1 MKKKFLCS
9 TLAMAMAASMLFGC
23 ASESKTETT
32 AAAAETTAEAAKA
45 ETNGEKLK
53 VTLLVTGSFGDKAFN
68 DSAQAGM
75 EKLEAELGDKVE
87 VNMVEMGSDKTKFE
101 GSMLDACESD
111 ADLIITGLWDMKEIT
126 EKVAQEFPEKK
137 FIIFDTD
144 VDYTLGDLSNVYS
157 MSYKQNE
164 GSYLA
169 GVLAALVT
177 ESKDMPNANEDKKIG
192 FVGGSEHPIITDF
205 LVGYI
210 AGAKSVDPDIKV
222 YVSYIGSWDDT
233 AKGKETAIAQYNQG
247 VDIIFPAA
255 EQAGLGC
262 VEAAAEMG
270 KYIIGVDSDQA
281 MLFSGSDEAKANV
294 ILSSVL
300 KNVGDSLVRMAEME
314 EEGTVPYGKC
324 EFLGLKEN
332 GAGLA
337 DNEYFQKNV
346 PDEIKQAIEEKKQ
359 EVLDGKIEIPTALGD
374 ADQNEVQALID
385 SVAP

>member
-1 MKKKFLCS
+1 M
-9 TLAMAMAASMLFGC
+9 
-23 ASESKTETT
+23 
-32 AAAAETTAEAAKA
+32 
-45 ETNGEKLK
+45 
-53 VTLLVTGSFGDKAFN
+53 
-68 DSAQAGM
+68 
-75 EKLEAELGDKVE
+75 
-87 VNMVEMGSDKTKFE
+87 
-101 GSMLDACESD
+101 
-111 ADLIITGLWDMKEIT
+111 
-126 EKVAQEFPEKK
+126 
-137 FIIFDTD
+137 
-144 VDYTLGDLSNVYS
+144 
-157 MSYKQNE
+157 
-164 GSYLA
+164 
-169 GVLAALVT
+169 
-177 ESKDMPNANEDKKIG
+177 
-192 FVGGSEHPIITDF
+192 
-205 LVGYI
+205 
-210 AGAKSVDPDIKV
+210 KV

-346 PDEIKQAIEEKKQ
+346 PDEIKRRSRRRNRKFSTERSRFR
-359 EVLDGKIEIPTALGD
+359 LLGD

-385 SVAP
+385 SVARNFTSTYYSATTDTVLLTAGKCRMFNHIRQIH

>member
-1 MKKKFLCS
+1 MIPQRVKRQLSPS
-9 TLAMAMAASMLFGC
+9 T
-23 ASESKTETT
+23 
-32 AAAAETTAEAAKA
+32 
-45 ETNGEKLK
+45 
-53 VTLLVTGSFGDKAFN
+53 
-68 DSAQAGM
+68 
-75 EKLEAELGDKVE
+75 
-87 VNMVEMGSDKTKFE
+87 
-101 GSMLDACESD
+101 
-111 ADLIITGLWDMKEIT
+111 I
-126 EKVAQEFPEKK
+126 
-137 FIIFDTD
+137 
-144 VDYTLGDLSNVYS
+144 
-157 MSYKQNE
+157 
-164 GSYLA
+164 
-169 GVLAALVT
+169 
-177 ESKDMPNANEDKKIG
+177 
-192 FVGGSEHPIITDF
+192 
-205 LVGYI
+205 
-210 AGAKSVDPDIKV
+210 
-222 YVSYIGSWDDT
+222 
-233 AKGKETAIAQYNQG
+233 
-247 VDIIFPAA
+247 DIIFPAA

-346 PDEIKQAIEEKKQ
+346 PDEIKKTIEEKKQ